1 MAPPILYTALT
12 DLKVSSM
19 TASWPCPAGHVLPL
33 DPAKPS
39 TQLLL
44 AAGSITVAGPGA
56 VDNTT
61 PARMVR
67 GIPGIR
73 VAVSN

>member
-1 MAPPILYTALT
+1 MAAPVLYTALT
-12 DLKVSSM
+12 HLWVRSM
-19 TASWPCPAGHVLPL
+19 TASWPCPAGNVLPL
-33 DPAKPS
+33 DPVKPS

-44 AAGSITVAGPGA
+44 ANGSIAIAADGA

-61 PARMVR
+61 PPLMVR
-67 GIPGIR
+67 GVPGIR